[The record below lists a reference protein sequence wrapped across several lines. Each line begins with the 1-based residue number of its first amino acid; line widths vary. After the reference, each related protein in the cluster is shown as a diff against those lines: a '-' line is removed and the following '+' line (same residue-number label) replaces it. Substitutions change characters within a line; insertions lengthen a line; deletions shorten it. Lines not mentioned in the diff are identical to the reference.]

1 MVCHKYYN
9 DTTCKSRHSWFNSL
23 KQLFSNVTIMWN
35 RSFSIVAM
43 QRRTKKKHSHTFS
56 IHSSKYTEE
65 CWFRDGV
72 KRLTTVLEEEMWIHH
87 NNSARLP
94 FYRFINPFIHVYAEE
109 CEKFE
114 ISTNLLVN
122 ALSRSR
128 WRFRIQ
134 WIVVKWWWC
143 KNEWEGNKK
152 STHIHHPT
160 EMFW

>member
-1 MVCHKYYN
+1 MQITAFLIQQSQAIIFERDNHVE
-9 DTTCKSRHSWFNSL
+9 SIIFHSGN
-23 KQLFSNVTIMWN
+23 
-35 RSFSIVAM
+35 A
-43 QRRTKKKHSHTFS
+43 KKNEKKNSHTFS

-72 KRLTTVLEEEMWIHH
+72 KRFTTVLEEEMWIHH

-134 WIVVKWWWC
+134 WVVVKWWWC

-152 STHIHHPT
+152 STHIHHST

>member
-1 MVCHKYYN
+1 MQITAFLIQQSQAIIFERDNHVE
-9 DTTCKSRHSWFNSL
+9 
-23 KQLFSNVTIMWN
+23 
-35 RSFSIVAM
+35 SIIFHRGNA
-43 QRRTKKKHSHTFS
+43 KKNEKKNSHTFS

-72 KRLTTVLEEEMWIHH
+72 KRFTTVLEEEMWIHH

-152 STHIHHPT
+152 STHIHHST

>member
-1 MVCHKYYN
+1 MQI
-9 DTTCKSRHSWFNSL
+9 TAFLIQQSRAIIFERDNH
-23 KQLFSNVTIMWN
+23 VE
-35 RSFSIVAM
+35 SIIFHRGHV
-43 QRRTKKKHSHTFS
+43 KKNEKKNSHTFS

-72 KRLTTVLEEEMWIHH
+72 KRFTTVLEEEMGIHH

-94 FYRFINPFIHVYAEE
+94 FYRFINPFIRVYAEE

-134 WIVVKWWWC
+134 WIVVMWWWC

-152 STHIHHPT
+152 STHIHHST

>member
-1 MVCHKYYN
+1 MTQHANHGILDSTVSSNYIRTWQSYRIDHIP
-9 DTTCKSRHSWFNSL
+9 SWPC
-23 KQLFSNVTIMWN
+23 
-35 RSFSIVAM
+35 REE
-43 QRRTKKKHSHTFS
+43 REKKSHTFS

-72 KRLTTVLEEEMWIHH
+72 KRFTTVLEEEMGIHH

-94 FYRFINPFIHVYAEE
+94 FYRFINPFIRVYAEE

-134 WIVVKWWWC
+134 WIVVMWWWC

-152 STHIHHPT
+152 STHIHHST

>member
-1 MVCHKYYN
+1 MTQHANHGILDSTVSSNYFRTWQSCRIDHFPSWQ
-9 DTTCKSRHSWFNSL
+9 CKEER
-23 KQLFSNVTIMWN
+23 
-35 RSFSIVAM
+35 
-43 QRRTKKKHSHTFS
+43 KKNSHTFS
-56 IHSSKYTEE
+56 IHSSRYTEE

-72 KRLTTVLEEEMWIHH
+72 KRFTTVLEEEIWIHH

-94 FYRFINPFIHVYAEE
+94 FYRFINPFILVYVEE

-152 STHIHHPT
+152 STHIHHST